1 MKRRRGFSLIELVA
15 VIAIVGALA
24 VFAVPRLN
32 IGGFE
37 RYAFR
42 EQLLS
47 GLRYAQK
54 TAMASGCDVRVQLDA
69 AANRFSLLYR
79 GGGTA
84 TTCGGGSNAFSDAV
98 PDPARGGAFARAADA
113 GVDLQTGGN
122 VDFDGYGNHAGGAT
136 QVDIAGAG
144 PIFIDGVTGYVHE

>member
-1 MKRRRGFSLIELVA
+1 MRPRGFSLIELVA

-54 TAMASGCDVRVQLDA
+54 TAMASGCDVRVHLDA
-69 AANRFSLLYR
+69 GADSFSLLYR
-79 GGGTA
+79 TGGTA
-84 TTCGGGSNAFSDAV
+84 TTCGGGTNSFSDAV
-98 PDPARGGAFARAADA
+98 PDPARSGAFTRSAAD

-122 VDFDGYGNHAGGAT
+122 VDFDGYGNHAGGQS
-136 QVDIAGAG
+136 QVDIAGAA
-144 PIFIDGVTGYVHE
+144 PVFIDGVTGYVHE